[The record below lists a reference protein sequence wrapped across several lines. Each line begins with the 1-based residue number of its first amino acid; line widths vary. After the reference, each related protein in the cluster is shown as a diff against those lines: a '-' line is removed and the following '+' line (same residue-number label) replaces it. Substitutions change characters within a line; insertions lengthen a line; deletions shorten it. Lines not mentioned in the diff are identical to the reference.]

1 MNKETSR
8 AHLKKYFH
16 DRFVLLMLT
25 INVFITLVIA
35 TLILLRLGDTGSSYI
50 QSYRQNLGLNAYEV
64 GGVGQIIS
72 FVVFAFAVL
81 AGQFFVSLRLHSI
94 RQHASWTVMILAML
108 LLILCLIVS
117 NALLRLR

>member
-25 INVFITLVIA
+25 VNIFLTLVITA
-35 TLILLRLGDTGSSYI
+35 LILLRLGDTGNSYI
-50 QSYRQNLGLNAYEV
+50 QAYRSNLGLNAYKV
-64 GGVGQIIS
+64 GGVGQILS
-72 FVVFAFAVL
+72 FIVFAFSVL
-81 AGQFFVSLRLHSI
+81 AGQFLISLHFHSI
-94 RQHASWTVMILAML
+94 RRPASWIVMILAML